1 MNKYTVKLTTL
12 VKELELEVLHASSE
26 YESTL
31 IETADV
37 NRPGLQLTG
46 FYDYF
51 DHRRVQVLGRVEAA
65 YLKGYRSD
73 DRLMRFEKLMERKP
87 VAVVICHQVEIYP
100 ECIQAAEKYD
110 VNLLVTTLDTSEFMA
125 VAIEVLRYNLAPRET
140 RHGVLVDIYG
150 EGVLITGESGIGKSE
165 AALELVKRGH
175 RLIADDAVEIKRTA
189 RNRLVGQAPEMIR
202 HYMELRGIGLIN
214 IRTLYGVGAVK
225 TSSRIELV
233 VNLETWEKDST
244 YERLGLENQK
254 TNILGVD
261 VPSITVPI
269 RPGRNLAVILETA
282 AMNNRMKKMG
292 YNAAQIFVDAHDS
305 GMDAGGW
312 ISRNM

>member
-1 MNKYTVKLTTL
+1 MSKYTVPLSTL
-12 VKELELEVLHASSE
+12 VQDLEMETVHLSKD
-26 YESTL
+26 YEQTL
-31 IETADV
+31 IDTTDV

-51 DHRRVQVLGRVEAA
+51 DPKRIQVLGRVETA
-65 YLKGYRSD
+65 YLMGYRSD

-87 VAVVICHQVEIYP
+87 VAIVICHHADVYK

-110 VNLLVTTLDTSEFMA
+110 INLLVSSLDTSEFMA
-125 VAIEVLRYNLAPRET
+125 LAIETLRQYLAPRET
-140 RHGVLVDIYG
+140 RHGVLVEIHG

-189 RNRLVGQAPEMIR
+189 RKRLVGQAPSMIR

-225 TSSRIELV
+225 TTARIELV
-233 VNLETWEKDST
+233 VNLETWEQGKAYD
-244 YERLGLENQK
+244 RLGVENNT
-254 TNILGVD
+254 TNILGID
-261 VPSITVPI
+261 VPCITVPI

-282 AMNNRMKKMG
+282 AMNNRLKKMG
-292 YNAAQIFVDAHDS
+292 YDAAKTFVENHDN
-305 GMDAGGW
+305 GVEGGGW
-312 ISRNM
+312 ISRDM

>member
-1 MNKYTVKLTTL
+1 MSKYTVPLTTI
-12 VKELELEVLHASSE
+12 VDELELESLHRSAD
-26 YESTL
+26 YDQVL
-31 IETADV
+31 IETSDV

-51 DHRRVQVLGRVEAA
+51 DPKRIQVLGRVETA
-65 YLKGYRSD
+65 YLMGYRSD

-87 VAVVICHQVEIYP
+87 VAMVICHHAQIYK

-110 VNLLVTTLDTSEFMA
+110 VNLLVSTMDTSEFMA
-125 VAIEVLRYNLAPRET
+125 LAIEILRHHLAPRET
-140 RHGVLVDIYG
+140 RHGVLVEIHG

-189 RNRLVGQAPEMIR
+189 RERLIGQAPAMIR

-225 TSSRIELV
+225 TSCRIELV
-233 VNLETWEKDST
+233 VNLELWEKEKT
-244 YERLGLENQK
+244 YDRLGLDS
-254 TNILGVD
+254 TTIDILGVQ
-261 VPSITVPI
+261 VPCITLPI

-292 YNAAQIFVDAHDS
+292 YDAAKAFVENHDN
-305 GMDAGGW
+305 GVENGGW
-312 ISRNM
+312 ISRDM